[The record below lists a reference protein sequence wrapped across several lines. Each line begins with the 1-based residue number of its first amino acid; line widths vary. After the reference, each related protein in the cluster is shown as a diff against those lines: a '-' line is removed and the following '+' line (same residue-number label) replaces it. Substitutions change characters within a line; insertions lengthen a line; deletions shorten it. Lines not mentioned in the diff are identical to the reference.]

1 MELFSIAKSNEI
13 NLNNLKNLI
22 FIVKM
27 NEQRKA
33 EIEKQA
39 RGILGNFAENLKK
52 IKIKDKK
59 MDNKLSGFREENG
72 RISSTDV

>member
-1 MELFSIAKSNEI
+1 
-13 NLNNLKNLI
+13 
-22 FIVKM
+22 M
-27 NEQRKA
+27 NEQKKA

-59 MDNKLSGFREENG
+59 MDSRLSGFREEG
-72 RISSTDV
+72 DRRIDDNDFRERILKNAPCSEGDFIIAEKKTW